1 MIKEE
6 TDVLEDVCRSRL
18 GRLAVEQEG
27 PHKRHLWHEAWPSES
42 AVSVVGAGGRAKGG
56 MDSPP
61 GLMGASLTSTSPR
74 SAVPLFLITHKALG
88 RNLLCTLVILSIT
101 IY

>member
-6 TDVLEDVCRSRL
+6 TDVLEDICRSRL

-42 AVSVVGAGGRAKGG
+42 AVSVMVWVHVGK
-56 MDSPP
+56 PQ
-61 GLMGASLTSTSPR
+61 GACT
-74 SAVPLFLITHKALG
+74 VPL
-88 RNLLCTLVILSIT
+88 V
-101 IY
+101 